1 MINNTRAETSV
12 IRHADRNFD
21 VTLLKVMRPATAS
34 FLRQVLA
41 EVHCVILSFCRPL
54 AAMVFQW

>member
-21 VTLLKVMRPATAS
+21 VTLLKVNEAS
-34 FLRQVLA
+34 QCILFAAGAGGSPLRHL
-41 EVHCVILSFCRPL
+41 ELL
-54 AAMVFQW
+54 

>member
-21 VTLLKVMRPATAS
+21 VTLLKVNEAS
-34 FLRQVLA
+34 HCILLRQALA
-41 EVHCVILSFCRPL
+41 EVHCVILSFCRSL